1 MDELTFYLQ
10 RIQNLQSSID
20 KFKDILEEQKQF
32 DNTINLWDKIP
43 STKYEWSLL
52 TDKEIREL
60 F

>member
-1 MDELTFYLQ
+1 MDKL
-10 RIQNLQSSID
+10 IQDLQSSID
-20 KFKDILEEQKQF
+20 KLKYILEERNQW
-32 DNTINLWDKIP
+32 DNLLNNNDKIP

>member
-1 MDELTFYLQ
+1 MDKL
-10 RIQNLQSSID
+10 IQDLQSSID